1 MWQWFGLGG
10 DRRLDFRGTLKKK
23 ERGMR
28 PQGGARFLQEHWNQ
42 KLSQSRSDL
51 MNRILQSDVNH
62 HTDSNDRKE
71 RASQGNR
78 HG

>member
-1 MWQWFGLGG
+1 
-10 DRRLDFRGTLKKK
+10 
-23 ERGMR
+23 
-28 PQGGARFLQEHWNQ
+28 LQEHWNQ
-42 KLSQSRSDL
+42 KWSQSRSDL